1 MATTDTQQ
9 TAQFAAQAAV
19 SAAEAKQYL
28 LSIQQPV
35 IDISESV
42 ADAQNAAD
50 AAEMARDQA
59 QGISTSLVQTI
70 ESQLSEQEAQFE
82 SQMTTQQSSFESSQ
96 SERESSFEEK
106 SNEFESR
113 FSSQLSTQEST
124 FSESQTDKENRF
136 QQFLLSSGY
145 VFLGDYENGP
155 FQFSARNQ
163 YIRYDNQYYRL
174 NAATNVG
181 FTTTGTDATSFAND
195 VTHFVLMDGDTLRQ
209 NLGSDEAGMGLSL
222 VGTIWEE
229 TAQKILKRIYGF
241 NICAYGSRS
250 AGEDSYSEFDSRQA
264 IQDAIDAAHAAWQST
279 GHVQNVIVPPGVFL
293 TSTVPAVFD
302 SGTVRGKWSFEL
314 KSGVRITG
322 GGTIKWLP
330 GTVTASDSLVRFF
343 GTDQTDDNYPSDIS
357 IERITLDGD
366 AENQAAN
373 VNAHGVWIYV
383 KENTEVINCT
393 FKNMPGCGA
402 SVRGSLTIASE
413 NISISGCQV
422 YDCGNIGL
430 QVSSFDGLNMTT
442 NIVRRCADNG
452 IDVYGNSSETTP
464 IGTNFSIV
472 GNTVS
477 DCLTGIFLETV
488 ADGTVTGNNLSDNTQ
503 NIQVNRITSQPRNI
517 TITGNTI
524 EGGAYGIRVQGD
536 MRGVT
541 IIGNTLRGCTD
552 AMLRFGNATTA
563 NVSYVNVRNNTFVPL
578 LTTTYIVWIGGGTAS
593 RVTIKNNTVE
603 NTVGLTSDYLY
614 HNEAATS
621 FAVVVD
627 NWNFW
632 GGSLGNTGT
641 ERYAEGTFTP
651 VVAGATTGG
660 TGTYSNQY
668 GKYTRIGNL
677 VHFTLSVTWTAHTG
691 SGPILIQGLPFT
703 STSDAIQPSSPA
715 TAGVD
720 PSVTSGRLFMRNVAS
735 STAAQLLFNNGSA
748 ATSYPQLNAAGG
760 TVTVSGFYFATT

>member
-1 MATTDTQQ
+1 MPVFFIGATMSEYDTGDSVPSASMPNAWDNMQSIDKFVNSSDETITTRTGKQLDTLHGINVKSDNQRTEQQ
-9 TAQFAAQAAV
+9 
-19 SAAEAKQYL
+19 
-28 LSIQQPV
+28 
-35 IDISESV
+35 D
-42 ADAQNAAD
+42 
-50 AAEMARDQA
+50 
-59 QGISTSLVQTI
+59 
-70 ESQLSEQEAQFE
+70 
-82 SQMTTQQSSFESSQ
+82 SFELSQ
-96 SERESSFEEK
+96 SERASSFEEK

-174 NAATNVG
+174 NAATDVG
-181 FTTTGTDATSFAND
+181 FTTTGTDATSFASD

-209 NLGSDEAGMGLSL
+209 NLGSGEEGMGLSL

-241 NICAYGSRS
+241 NICAYGARS
-250 AGEDSYSEFDSRQA
+250 AGEDGYSEFDSRQA

-330 GTVTASDSLVRFF
+330 GTVAASDSLVRFF
-343 GTDQTDDNYPSDIS
+343 GTDQTDDNDPSDIS

-373 VNAHGVWIYV
+373 VNAHGVWIYA

-452 IDVYGNSSETTP
+452 IDVYGNSSKTTP

-578 LTTTYIVWIGGGTAS
+578 LTTTYIVWIGGGTVS

-621 FAVVVD
+621 FAVVVG

-691 SGPILIQGLPFT
+691 SGPILVQGLPFT

-735 STAAQLLFNNGSA
+735 SMVAQLLFNNGSA

>member
-1 MATTDTQQ
+1 MTRLPESSLWEEEIELISRGERVAGGLDGPANRPLKSLANRTRYLKDK
-9 TAQFAAQAAV
+9 ADIADESIAEKV
-19 SAAEAKQYL
+19 SAVKTFAEGATL
-28 LSIQQPV
+28 
-35 IDISESV
+35 ESP
-42 ADAQNAAD
+42 
-50 AAEMARDQA
+50 
-59 QGISTSLVQTI
+59 
-70 ESQLSEQEAQFE
+70 
-82 SQMTTQQSSFESSQ
+82 
-96 SERESSFEEK
+96 REEILFGS
-106 SNEFESR
+106 
-113 FSSQLSTQEST
+113 
-124 FSESQTDKENRF
+124 
-136 QQFLLSSGY
+136 
-145 VFLGDYENGP
+145 
-155 FQFSARNQ
+155 
-163 YIRYDNQYYRL
+163 YRL
-174 NAATNVG
+174 VWTGEFPKTVLAGSTPQGTGGVG
-181 FTTTGTDATSFAND
+181 AGSWAYTSDA
-195 VTHFVLMDGDTLRQ
+195 VIRQ
-209 NLGSDEAGMGLSL
+209 DMRSSEWLLGAGMLN
-222 VGTIWEE
+222 TIYGEVV
-229 TAQKILKRIYGF
+229 QRILKRIYGF
-241 NICAYGSRS
+241 NICAYGARS
-250 AGEDSYSEFDSRQA
+250 AGEDGYSEFDSRQA

-330 GTVTASDSLVRFF
+330 GTVSASDSLVRFF

-373 VNAHGVWIYV
+373 VNAHGVWIYA

-402 SVRGSLTIASE
+402 SVRGSLTVASE
-413 NISISGCQV
+413 NIIISGCQV

-430 QVSSFDGLNMTT
+430 QVTSFDGLNMTA

-452 IDVYGNSSETTP
+452 IDVYGNNTGSAP
-464 IGTNFSIV
+464 IGTDFSIV

-517 TITGNTI
+517 TIIGNTI
-524 EGGAYGIRVQGD
+524 VGGTYGVRVQGD

-651 VVAGATTGG
+651 GVAGATIGG

-691 SGPILIQGLPFT
+691 AGPILIQGLPFM

-720 PSVTSGRLFMRNVAS
+720 PSVTSGRLFMRNVAG

>member
-1 MATTDTQQ
+1 MADNEKLGSTSPQ
-9 TAQFAAQAAV
+9 V
-19 SAAEAKQYL
+19 L
-28 LSIQQPV
+28 LKNAINLDKLV
-35 IDISESV
+35 NDRESESLPDRFAV
-42 ADAQNAAD
+42 LRRTWFGMEKAHDRQ
-50 AAEMARDQA
+50 MQ
-59 QGISTSLVQTI
+59 
-70 ESQLSEQEAQFE
+70 SQ
-82 SQMTTQQSSFESSQ
+82 
-96 SERESSFEEK
+96 
-106 SNEFESR
+106 
-113 FSSQLSTQEST
+113 
-124 FSESQTDKENRF
+124 ENRF
-136 QQFLLSSGY
+136 DTFIASSGY
-145 VFLGDYENGP
+145 DVIGDYTSGP
-155 FQFSARNQ
+155 LKIEEYNQ
-163 YIRYDNQYYRL
+163 LIRYNNELYKL
-174 NAATNVG
+174 TAATDIP
-181 FTTTGTDATSFAND
+181 FTTAGNTDETWTGTDAA
-195 VTHFVLMDGDTLRQ
+195 HFVSVGDAALRQ
-209 NLGSDEAGMGLSL
+209 NLGSSEEGLGLSL
-222 VGTIWEE
+222 VRTIWEE

-241 NICAYGSRS
+241 NICAYGARS
-250 AGEDSYSEFDSRQA
+250 AGEDGYSEFDSRQA

-330 GTVTASDSLVRFF
+330 GTVAASDSLVRFF

-402 SVRGSLTIASE
+402 SVRGSTTVASQ
-413 NISISGCQV
+413 NIIISGCQV

-517 TITGNTI
+517 TIIGNPI
-524 EGGAYGIRVQGD
+524 EGGTYGIRVQGD

-593 RVTIKNNTVE
+593 RVTIKNNTVD
-603 NTVGLTSDYLY
+603 NTVGLTSEYLY
-614 HNEAATS
+614 HNQATTS

-703 STSDAIQPSSPA
+703 STSDAIQPSNPA

>member
-1 MATTDTQQ
+1 MAEVPLPTPTQVPVPSTDIRNAVFAGAKLDEEVTGSGEYY
-9 TAQFAAQAAV
+9 TDRLGVNRLTNTGRNNQFNAAQA
-19 SAAEAKQYL
+19 
-28 LSIQQPV
+28 
-35 IDISESV
+35 
-42 ADAQNAAD
+42 
-50 AAEMARDQA
+50 
-59 QGISTSLVQTI
+59 
-70 ESQLSEQEAQFE
+70 
-82 SQMTTQQSSFESSQ
+82 
-96 SERESSFEEK
+96 
-106 SNEFESR
+106 
-113 FSSQLSTQEST
+113 
-124 FSESQTDKENRF
+124 DKEARF

-145 VFLGDYENGP
+145 VFLGDYEDGP

-174 NAATNVG
+174 NAATDVG
-181 FTTTGTDATSFAND
+181 FMTTGTDAASFTND

-209 NLGSDEAGMGLSL
+209 NLGSSEAGLGLSL
-222 VGTIWEE
+222 VRTIWEE

-241 NICAYGSRS
+241 NICAYGARS
-250 AGEDSYSEFDSRQA
+250 AGEDGYSEFDSRQA

-314 KSGVRITG
+314 KSGVCITG

-330 GTVTASDSLVRFF
+330 GTVSASDSLVRFF

-430 QVSSFDGLNMTT
+430 QVTAFDGLNMTA
-442 NIVRRCADNG
+442 NIVKRCADNG
-452 IDVYGNSSETTP
+452 IDVYGNNTGSAP

-477 DCLTGIFLETV
+477 DSLTGVFLETV
-488 ADGTVTGNNLSDNTQ
+488 ADGVVTGNNLSDNTQ
-503 NIQVNRITSQPRNI
+503 NVHVNRIISQPRNI
-517 TITGNTI
+517 AITGNTI
-524 EGGAYGIRVQGD
+524 SGGLYGIRVQAD
-536 MRGVT
+536 TRGLT
-541 IIGNTLRGCTD
+541 IEGNTMRGCTV
-552 AMLRFGNATTA
+552 AMLRFGNSTDSNA
-563 NVSYVNVRNNTFVPL
+563 SYINVRNNTFIPL
-578 LTTTYIVWIGGGTAS
+578 LATTYILWIGGLQAS
-593 RVTIKNNTVE
+593 RITVKNNTVD
-603 NTVGLTSDYLY
+603 NTVGLTSEYLY
-614 HNEAATS
+614 HNQATTS

-651 VVAGATTGG
+651 GVAGATTGG

-691 SGPILIQGLPFT
+691 SGPILVQGLPFT

-735 STAAQLLFNNGSA
+735 SMVAQLLFNNGSA